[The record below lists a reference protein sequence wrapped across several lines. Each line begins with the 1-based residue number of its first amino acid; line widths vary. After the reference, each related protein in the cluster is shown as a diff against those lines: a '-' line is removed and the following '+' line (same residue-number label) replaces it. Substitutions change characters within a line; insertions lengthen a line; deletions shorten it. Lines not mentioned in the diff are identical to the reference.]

1 MLNFER
7 TTSIGTYSVEKKQK
21 TGKKSVGQAAGGNM

>member
-7 TTSIGTYSVEKKQK
+7 ITSTGTYSVDTKDE
-21 TGKKSVGQAAGGNM
+21 KKSVGQAAGGNT